1 MGRQA
6 PRGRIAGAVG
16 AGPDLKRLEAAHR
29 RRIQDEER
37 RQTVAK
43 LKALS
48 EEEVKSRLGLTEA
61 DFDTLQEIIENP
73 QRNAMAQLAAIK
85 LKAQFTVPQPKQEFG
100 GDIGVQVIVN
110 TMRRALPAVEVE
122 PIDAEPT
129 E

>member
-1 MGRQA
+1 MRVLDSARRQA
-6 PRGRIAGAVG
+6 G
-16 AGPDLKRLEAAHR
+16 K
-29 RRIQDEER
+29 R
-37 RQTVAK
+37 RQKEKVEA
-43 LKALS
+43 LAALS

-61 DFDTLQEIIENP
+61 DFDTLQQIIDNP

-122 PIDAEPT
+122 PADAEPT